1 MMPRP
6 LSTAAWFMSISVTG
20 MPALAKFMAM
30 PPPMVPAPITAAF
43 FTSRTGVSSGTSGIF
58 EVWRSAKNMW
68 RSAFDSRAL
77 RPGAS
82 KPTRSCL
89 RPSSNGSVA
98 AASAQATISS
108 GAG

>member
-1 MMPRP
+1 
-6 LSTAAWFMSISVTG
+6 MSISVTG

-30 PPPMVPAPITAAF
+30 PPPIVPAPITAAF
-43 FTSRTGVSSGTSGIF
+43 FSSRTGVSSGTSGIF

-68 RSAFDSRAL
+68 RSALDSL
-77 RPGAS
+77 
-82 KPTRSCL
+82 PTTSLLKRSRSSW
-89 RPSSNGSVA
+89 RPSSNGLVA

>member
-30 PPPMVPAPITAAF
+30 PPPMVPAPSTAAF

-58 EVWRSAKNMW
+58 EVWRSAKNAW
-68 RSAFDSRAL
+68 RSAFDSVALDQRAK
-77 RPGAS
+77 RA
-82 KPTRSCL
+82 RSCL

-98 AASAQATISS
+98 AASAQPTISS